1 MNVSSEETVCNAFLS
16 AQLARMCTPNH
27 TKPSMKIDSDNIFK
41 LKRNASTGPALPKIA
56 FHADIRHCQRHNGI
70 NG

>member
-27 TKPSMKIDSDNIFK
+27 TKPNMKLDSNNIFK

-56 FHADIRHCQRHNGI
+56 FHADIRHCQRHNEW
-70 NG
+70 N

>member
-1 MNVSSEETVCNAFLS
+1 MNVSSEEIVCNAFLS

-56 FHADIRHCQRHNGI
+56 FNADIRHCQRHNGI